1 VAIRSS
7 QPLRT
12 GMADLAPTAQRQRR
26 VPTLKQCETR
36 ERLFCVRQS
45 VLEIVGMVP
54 VGDEAVHFAGEAER
68 EWAAAG
74 VGELFLAEPTGER
87 VVVRFEGGIEGE

>member
-1 VAIRSS
+1 
-7 QPLRT
+7 
-12 GMADLAPTAQRQRR
+12 
-26 VPTLKQCETR
+26 
-36 ERLFCVRQS
+36 
-45 VLEIVGMVP
+45 MVP